1 MRRGRARASPYEAV
15 AERGGRRRRRGEGRD
30 GKTSGSGGSGSGYN
44 GDGPPS
50 DDDCDDRGGGEDKV
64 IQRTRRRI
72 VGEGGGFVV
81 VFVVEHDDD
90 VNDDDD
96 DENNDGN
103 ERRSSRVVK
112 EARGGSGGYTGRDPS
127 LVAECVV
134 RIREQDTVGDDARP
148 WVIFV
153 PLRKRDRTKFMI
165 EKCTKIVAGRMM
177 PISSDRMMAVG
188 ESSSMIMSSVG
199 PPTIRDR
206 VRDRDRDNDD
216 DAVVDAVA
224 VRLDKLEAQSIEA
237 SEQCERLDVPM
248 ITRCA
253 ALLSL
258 NDGGPSSR
266 DGLWTVRDF
275 LSKWCSE
282 WEERGIDA
290 DGGMVLTR
298 EIPTTTTPTTTT
310 RKRVLLI
317 CRERGSGS
325 DGVVPVLRAL
335 RENDRVAFLVG
346 PEGGWSAEEEGHFD
360 DVCSE
365 YDDGGENGD
374 SPVRCVSL
382 GASILRA
389 ETACMVAVS
398 AWALSKDSR

>member
-1 MRRGRARASPYEAV
+1 MTSTTTTTTKTTTGMN
-15 AERGGRRRRRGEGRD
+15 GGRRVSSRRRGG
-30 GKTSGSGGSGSGYN
+30 
-44 GDGPPS
+44 
-50 DDDCDDRGGGEDKV
+50 
-64 IQRTRRRI
+64 
-72 VGEGGGFVV
+72 VG
-81 VFVVEHDDD
+81 
-90 VNDDDD
+90 
-96 DENNDGN
+96 
-103 ERRSSRVVK
+103 
-112 EARGGSGGYTGRDPS
+112 GGYTGRDPS